1 MTGDAFPAGRLAAI
15 HAAPV
20 SLDRDRTLDKIES
33 LTGEAARAGA
43 RLVAYPEA
51 FVPGFPV
58 WCLVRRPID
67 QHHQFEELYANAVE
81 VPGAHTQRLAQIA
94 ARHDVYLSVGVTE
107 RSPVSMGGLFN
118 ANLVFAPS
126 GRLVGHH
133 RKLVATWAERLVWA
147 PGDAVG
153 LGPIET
159 DVGRVGVLICGENT
173 NPLARYAL
181 MAQGEQVHVATWP
194 PAWPFTRGGDA
205 GDYRRWIEVR
215 SAAHAF
221 EAKVFSLSV
230 AAHLDERAI
239 AHAAH
244 GDVEAE
250 EILREAPLAVSLAH
264 GPSGELLGE
273 PIQGEEGILY
283 LDVDARGAIAPKMAH
298 DVICGYQRFD
308 VFDLHVNRIRP
319 APATIRIQL
328 AAAPS
333 EPGNAVDADPTPDAG
348 RSAGRDRE
356 DDPLEWRD
364 GRSRPGR

>member
-1 MTGDAFPAGRLAAI
+1 MTGDQFPSGRLAAV
-15 HAAPV
+15 HAAPAY
-20 SLDRDRTLDKIES
+20 LDRDRTLDKIES

-43 RLVAYPEA
+43 RVVAYPEA

-67 QHHQFEELYANAVE
+67 QHRQFEELYANAVE
-81 VPGAHTQRLAQIA
+81 VPGAHTRRLAQIA

-107 RSPVSMGGLFN
+107 RSHVSMGGLYN

-126 GRLVGHH
+126 GSLVGHH

-147 PGDAVG
+147 PGDGVG

-181 MAQGEQVHVATWP
+181 MAQGEQLHIATWP
-194 PAWPFTRGGDA
+194 PAWPFTRGDV

-230 AAHLDERAI
+230 AAYLDESAI
-239 AHAAH
+239 MGAAD
-244 GDVEAE
+244 GDADAE
-250 EILREAPLAVSLAH
+250 QILREAPPAVSLAH

-273 PIQGEEGILY
+273 PIQGAEGILY
-283 LDVDARGAIAPKMAH
+283 LDADVRGAIVPKMAH

-308 VFDLHVNRIRP
+308 VFDLHVNRVRP
-319 APATIRIQL
+319 APATIHTRP
-328 AAAPS
+328 ASVGAMS
-333 EPGNAVDADPTPDAG
+333 ETTVDADLTTDAG
-348 RSAGRDRE
+348 QRAGHEGGDGLIEDRDKQ
-356 DDPLEWRD
+356 
-364 GRSRPGR
+364 SRPG